1 MNKDQIAAVLTNI
14 ATLLDLKGENPFK
27 SRAYTSAARALEMLE
42 EPLDKLVAE
51 NRLAEVNGIGESIQ
65 KKFLELITT
74 GKLAYYEEL
83 KAATPPGLVLMLD
96 IPGLG
101 PKKIKAIHDELG
113 VETIEQLE
121 QACKDGKVAKLKG
134 FGEKTQKNICDG
146 IERRRSYASRH
157 LISDALKLAEP
168 LLEALRTHPD
178 VIRCSP
184 AGSLRRHREV
194 IGDIDFLASSKN
206 PASVLDFFAKQPGI
220 LNVIAKG
227 ETKASILLEGGI
239 PICVDVFHRWQRAQ
253 HRNAASGD

>member
-1 MNKDQIAAVLTNI
+1 MDKDQVAAVLVNI
-14 ATLLDLKGENPFK
+14 ATLLELKDENPFK
-27 SRAYTSAARALEMLE
+27 TRAYTNAARALEGLS
-42 EPLDKLVAE
+42 EPLNKIIADETLGEIK
-51 NRLAEVNGIGESIQ
+51 GIGESMQ
-65 KKFLELITT
+65 KKIHELVTT
-74 GKLAYYEEL
+74 GKLTYYEEL

-157 LISDALKLAEP
+157 LISDALTLSEP
-168 LLEALRTHPD
+168 LLEALRSHPD

-194 IGDIDFLASSKN
+194 IGDIDLLASSKN
-206 PASVLDFFAKQPGI
+206 PASVLGCFVPKRKRAIPSCWNRAKPKRRFSP
-220 LNVIAKG
+220 NWA
-227 ETKASILLEGGI
+227 
-239 PICVDVFHRWQRAQ
+239 
-253 HRNAASGD
+253 